1 MHSINKKNM
10 QTENNAGAK
19 VIGILSLIAAIGGVY
34 LLFKNQEQPAKKLQ
48 GLRMKKSK
56 KH

>member
-1 MHSINKKNM
+1 M

-34 LLFKNQEQPAKKLQ
+34 LLFKNQEQPAKKLE

-56 KH
+56 KN